1 MLAAYAN
8 QTPNFIPFLQV
19 SAVARAQRRAL
30 IFFKV
35 LKKCLIHFPRFA
47 CCLVCLCEC
56 CHALVLHLERNSAVG
71 VFSSGFSARLSNL
84 VGAYYE
90 LANSLTFGVGEVL
103 SEITMVANICQ
114 IC

>member
-1 MLAAYAN
+1 M
-8 QTPNFIPFLQV
+8 
-19 SAVARAQRRAL
+19 SAVTRSQRRVV

-35 LKKCLIHFPRFA
+35 LKNIRVIFPNHIFRVSRA
-47 CCLVCLCEC
+47 ASVHPRLSSEC

-71 VFSSGFSARLSNL
+71 VFLSGFSARLSNL

>member
-1 MLAAYAN
+1 MSN
-8 QTPNFIPFLQV
+8 TF
-19 SAVARAQRRAL
+19 SAFR
-30 IFFKV
+30 V
-35 LKKCLIHFPRFA
+35 LPQSI
-47 CCLVCLCEC
+47 LVCLCEC

-71 VFSSGFSARLSNL
+71 VFLSGFSARLSNL